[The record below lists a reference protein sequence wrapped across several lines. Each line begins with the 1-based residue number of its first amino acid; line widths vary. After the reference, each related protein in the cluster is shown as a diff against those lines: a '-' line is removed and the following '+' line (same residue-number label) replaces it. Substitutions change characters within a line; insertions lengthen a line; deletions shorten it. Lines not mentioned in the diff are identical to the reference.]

1 MIEELLSN
9 ILLIGIALCGV
20 GYLVTGSPKK
30 YVDKVDGKYI
40 KKDNFTLKIIK
51 FVIGIFILS
60 IIASS
65 I

>member
-9 ILLIGIALCGV
+9 ILLVAIALCGV
-20 GYLVTGSPKK
+20 GYLVTGTPKK

-40 KKDNFTLKIIK
+40 KKDNFTLKMIK
-51 FVIGIFILS
+51 FIIGIFILS